1 MLMRMGEKDSVP
13 SVILVTSGKG
23 GVGKTTIA
31 MNLAISLA
39 DLGSRVGLLDADVYG
54 PDVPAMMGVTRHAP
68 RRSWPLSGLGTATM
82 PAVSYD
88 GIRVNSIGF
97 LFGEDQDVSWY
108 SGLVELLLMQLI
120 RATEWGPLDHLVID
134 TPPGTGDV
142 NQTILRQFPGC
153 TAIVVVTPSRVAH
166 LDAKKVVSM
175 LRKADVRILGGVE
188 NFGFLN
194 CPHCGD
200 RIELNPD
207 VPQEATVWSMDVPRL
222 ACLPQDLDA
231 QASASIGVPVV
242 RSKPHLEFSRT
253 VVGLAEWIRG
263 HTQPGLFGS

>member
-1 MLMRMGEKDSVP
+1 MLMRMREKLPVP

-23 GVGKTTIA
+23 GVGKSTIA
-31 MNLAISLA
+31 LNLSISLA

-54 PDVPAMMGVTRHAP
+54 PDVPAMIGLTRHAP
-68 RRSWPLSGLGTATM
+68 RQFWPLSGLGTATM

-108 SGLVELLLMQLI
+108 SGLIEMLLIQLI
-120 RATEWGPLDHLVID
+120 RATEWGPLDYLVVD

-142 NQTILRQFPGC
+142 NQAILRQFPTC

-175 LRKADVRILGGVE
+175 LRKADVPILGGVE
-188 NFGFLN
+188 NLAFLS

-200 RIELNPD
+200 HIELHPD

-222 ACLPQDLDA
+222 ARLPQDLDA
-231 QASASIGVPVV
+231 QASASVGVPVV

-253 VVGLAEWIRG
+253 VVGLAERIRG
-263 HTQPGLFGS
+263 HAPPGLFGS